1 MKIWDDVHHEFR
13 ESTRT
18 WVDWVRRGARELGDS
33 GLRQIERRDLQA
45 ERRRSEEKLGA
56 IVAERFI
63 TDGKKTLRCDAPGL
77 IELLQRIRAI
87 DERLEALEALEKDQ
101 KSVDQGPEASR
112 GSGLPTMEALQESQ
126 RDDLK
131 KEKEFRESDPK
142 GVDAE

>member
-63 TDGKKTLRCDAPGL
+63 TDGKKTLRRDAPGL

-87 DERLEALEALEKDQ
+87 DERLEALEEDQ

-112 GSGLPTMEALQESQ
+112 GSGLPAIEALQEFQ
-126 RDDLK
+126 RDDSK